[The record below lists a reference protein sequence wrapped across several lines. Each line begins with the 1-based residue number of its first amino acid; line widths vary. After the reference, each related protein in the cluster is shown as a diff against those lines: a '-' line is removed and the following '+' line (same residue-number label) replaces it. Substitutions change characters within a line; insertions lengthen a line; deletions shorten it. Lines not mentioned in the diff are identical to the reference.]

1 MSSVYQAASECL
13 APASD
18 APAGSLH
25 YLQPPPPRTPLAG
38 EDTHSDLTRAHEE
51 ICANVIF
58 MAAAVI
64 LWDYTCQVNIEQ
76 EFQISAGS
84 RCQYEAEIFAL
95 PAI

>member
-1 MSSVYQAASECL
+1 MRSVYQTASECL

-18 APAGSLH
+18 APAEPLH
-25 YLQPPPPRTPLAG
+25 PHSFAG
-38 EDTHSDLTRAHEE
+38 EGTHSDLARAPEE

-64 LWDYTCQVNIEQ
+64 LWDYTCQVNFEP
-76 EFQISAGS
+76 EFQISADS